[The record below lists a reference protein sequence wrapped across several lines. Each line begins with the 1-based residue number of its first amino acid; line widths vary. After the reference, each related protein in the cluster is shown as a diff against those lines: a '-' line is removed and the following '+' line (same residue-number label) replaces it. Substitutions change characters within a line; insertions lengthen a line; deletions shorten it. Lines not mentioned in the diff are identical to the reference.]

1 MRPTIDNIAPY
12 GPILSMARV
21 TVCVHGGRTLGEI
34 LENTPIP
41 LFEQPLKLIAH
52 GRIFERHTK
61 NYLSLC
67 IPFQMYYLLSLL
79 LELVSGQFC
88 NLHALPRILFCFC
101 S

>member
-61 NYLSLC
+61 NLFNFMHSLSN
-67 IPFQMYYLLSLL
+67 
-79 LELVSGQFC
+79 V
-88 NLHALPRILFCFC
+88 LPLKFTFRTCFTSIL
-101 S
+101 